1 LISYTGKEKN
11 NNQNM
16 YFFFFEEQAD
26 TKYVVH
32 VENTE
37 MLGKIKL
44 ELLEA
49 SAYE

>member
-16 YFFFFEEQAD
+16 YFFFEEQAD